1 MAKKTFKK
9 EQIIIAYTILKDAKL
24 SKLDTVSDKLKVV
37 DALRMMR
44 PVVKAHDEDLETARE
59 TLRPEA
65 LTETQRKIKEDNEIS
80 QLDMVRS
87 TILNNEYGEALTRY
101 VRERLAEEVEIDLVA
116 FGKPCLDKL
125 IEANPDWTPEQLM
138 VVIDV
143 LG

>member
-44 PVVKAHDEDLETARE
+44 PVAKAHDEDLETARE

-87 TILNNEYGEALTRY
+87 TILNNEYGEALSRY

-116 FGKPCLDKL
+116 FGKPCLDQL
-125 IEANPDWTPEQLM
+125 IEANPGWTPEQLM